1 MNNLKKIGLTAL
13 GTALVSSSAVAG
25 SLDVTGT
32 AGIIFPIYQQVCPSD
47 DT

>member
-1 MNNLKKIGLTAL
+1 LPL
-13 GTALVSSSAVAG
+13 LVL
-25 SLDVTGT
+25 LDTIVTGT